1 MSSYQVSY
9 TRFED
14 LNAHVMGISPDA
26 SPTKAAWSRSLGGIT
41 FDLLSDFHPQN
52 AVARLYG
59 VERGGGIPERAIF
72 VVGKNGRIAFAKV
85 YDIDSVPDPA
95 EVFAALEG
103 LHA

>member
-1 MSSYQVSY
+1 MASYQVNC

-14 LNAHVMGISPDA
+14 LHAHVMGISPDA
-26 SPTKAAWSRSLGGIT
+26 SPSKAAWSKSLGGIT
-41 FDLLSDFHPQN
+41 FDLLSDFYPQN

-72 VVGKNGRIAFAKV
+72 VVDKGGRIVFAKV
-85 YDIDSVPDPA
+85 YEIDTVPDPA